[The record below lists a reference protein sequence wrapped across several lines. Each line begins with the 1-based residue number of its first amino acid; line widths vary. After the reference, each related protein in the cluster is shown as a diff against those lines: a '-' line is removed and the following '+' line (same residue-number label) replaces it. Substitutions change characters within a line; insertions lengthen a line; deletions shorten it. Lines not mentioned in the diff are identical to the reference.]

1 MLLSQKLQ
9 VYLSRD
15 PCGAKQ
21 CLLKRLSHYLPDC
34 QRLLDDIAYYIAIII
49 YSLYNIDIEDI
60 VNFLR
65 PCRTAPLPVSALG
78 SLASGLGSRQLLRH
92 RSDQLT
98 SYCHQAAIAC
108 LRCRERIPSSTCR
121 TARNFCYCWWI
132 RIWWRIC
139 RLFRLPL
146 ECGSL
151 EWWPVWFHRTA
162 LWPRLLHWH
171 QPLCWPTH
179 GHDLRIARSW

>member
-1 MLLSQKLQ
+1 MWGKTMPLEKTQSL
-9 VYLSRD
+9 
-15 PCGAKQ
+15 PA
-21 CLLKRLSHYLPDC
+21 RLPEITWWYCILYRYNNI
-34 QRLLDDIAYYIAIII
+34 QYIYINRYIDIYRYI
-49 YSLYNIDIEDI
+49 YIDIEDI

-78 SLASGLGSRQLLRH
+78 SLASGLGSRQLFRCGIAV
-92 RSDQLT
+92 T
-98 SYCHQAAIAC
+98 SWPA
-108 LRCRERIPSSTCR
+108 
-121 TARNFCYCWWI
+121 TATKRPLCAWDAGKGFLAQHALLETSARI
-132 RIWWRIC
+132 RIWWHIC
-139 RLFRLPL
+139 GLFRLPL

-151 EWWPVWFHRTA
+151 EWWPVWFHLRTA